1 MKFFPILVLL
11 IFISCN
17 SQETK
22 CNNDFNLKG
31 RVQNVE
37 ETTKYSDY
45 EMKSVYSLNENDYVL
60 SIEVYANN
68 GLFEKSEIKYDKN
81 NITQE
86 IIVVDSKGKEK
97 SKSNFIK
104 NNGNQIEKTII
115 NTSNRKS
122 VIIHH
127 YEGSSELPNS
137 GKELDKEGRILRSW
151 KLEYKNDLVSTQ
163 SNCNPDGTII
173 NQTTFIYNDNND
185 LVEVIEKGK
194 NGEILNRQYSEYQ
207 YDNKKNWIERKF
219 YDADKNLISTS
230 NRKIKYW

>member
-1 MKFFPILVLL
+1 MKFFPILVLF
-11 IFISCN
+11 IFMSCR

-31 RVQNVE
+31 GVENIE
-37 ETTKYSDY
+37 ETTKYPDY
-45 EMKSVYSLNENDYVL
+45 EMKSIYFLNEDDYVL
-60 SIEVYANN
+60 SIEDYSMNN
-68 GLFEKSEIKYDKN
+68 LIEKKEFKYVNKIIQEIK
-81 NITQE
+81 IT
-86 IIVVDSKGKEK
+86 DSKGTEI
-97 SKSNFIK
+97 SNSNYIK
-104 NNGNQIEKTII
+104 NKQNQIEKTLI
-115 NTSNRKS
+115 NTSNEKN

-137 GKELDKEGRILRSW
+137 GKELDKEGKILRSW

-173 NQTTFIYNDNND
+173 NQTTFVYNDNND
-185 LVEVIEKGK
+185 LVEVIEKDK

-207 YDNKKNWIERKF
+207 YDNKKNWIERKL